1 MDKFH
6 SSMIEDEAQASDTPQ
21 YFHQVIEISRRLIS
35 GGNGFFAGFRLF
47 ALGIP
52 LTDGG
57 F

>member
-1 MDKFH
+1 
-6 SSMIEDEAQASDTPQ
+6 MIEAAAQASNTPQ
-21 YFHQVIEISRRLIS
+21 YFHQVIEISRHLII
-35 GGNGFFAGFRLF
+35 GGNGFFAGFRLL